1 MRTLLIVL
9 ALLSVT
15 PAMAD
20 SVLMAAINRARTE
33 ARCPLYP
40 KATAVREVV
49 CDSASAP
56 AECTAGHS
64 DQGHQRVSAMAITA
78 RALYGRSGRR
88 TESSSGLATVDANVD

>member
-64 DQGHQRVSAMAITA
+64 DQGHQRVSAMAITGTGSI
-78 RALYGRSGRR
+78 RQKRSPNGKPF
-88 TESSSGLATVDANVD
+88 GLGCDRCEY